1 MKTVGIIA
9 EYNPFHNGHLYQLQ
23 KAKALS
29 AADFVIVVLSGNFVQ
44 RGTPALLDKYAR
56 CEMALRCGADLVV
69 ELPVCYA
76 TGSAEYFAKGAV
88 SILDKLKVDALCF
101 GSECGSIDAL
111 RQTAQILSDEPED
124 FRETLAYH
132 LHRGLSFP
140 AARSLAL
147 TRCLADAAFDDS
159 LLKSPNNILGIE
171 YLKALIKRRSP
182 MEVYTLPRQGAGY
195 LECSLPAQKGAPA
208 PNSPAQGKEGSPADG
223 QCFCSAL
230 ALRHQLLDGSSCEG
244 LSPFMP
250 EATLHILERELSFGK
265 SVCTEDFSSMLFYRL
280 LQLQPDGYCA
290 FADISDALSDKIGKL
305 LEHYISWTQFCS
317 DLLKSKDITHSRLN
331 RSLLHILLNIQKQD
345 LAYYEAEGNAQYAR
359 ILGFRETSRGLFACL
374 PKNFPLLS
382 KLSGAVKIL
391 SPAGMRQ
398 LRQDIFAAHLYES
411 IKAQKTGAPMQNE
424 YRRQM
429 VIIT

>member
-29 AADFVIVVLSGNFVQ
+29 TADFVIVVLSGNFVQ

-76 TGSAEYFAKGAV
+76 TGSAEYFAKGAI

-111 RQTAQILSDEPED
+111 RRAAQILSDEPED

-208 PNSPAQGKEGSPADG
+208 NSPAQSKEGAPAKR

-250 EATLHILERELSFGK
+250 EAALHILERELSFGK

-280 LQLQPDGYCA
+280 LQLQPDGYHA

-374 PKNFPLLS
+374 PKDFPLLS
-382 KLSGAVKIL
+382 KLSGAVKLL

-411 IKAQKTGAPMQNE
+411 IKTQKTGVPMQNE
-424 YRRQM
+424 YRRQI
-429 VIIT
+429 IITP

>member
-29 AADFVIVVLSGNFVQ
+29 AADFAIVVLSGNFVQ

-76 TGSAEYFAKGAV
+76 TGSAEYFAKGAI
-88 SILDKLKVDALCF
+88 SILDKLQVDALCF
-101 GSECGSIDAL
+101 GSECGSIGDL
-111 RQTAQILSDEPED
+111 RRAAQVLSDEPED
-124 FRETLAYH
+124 FRETLTYH

-140 AARSLAL
+140 AAQSLAL
-147 TRCLADAAFDDS
+147 THCLADTAFDDS

-171 YLKALIKRRSP
+171 YLKALLKLNSP

-195 LECSLPAQKGAPA
+195 SERSLPSKKDSPA
-208 PNSPAQGKEGSPADG
+208 PNSPLPSKDKLPKEEPS
-223 QCFCSAL
+223 FCSAL
-230 ALRHQLLDGSSCEG
+230 ALRHRLLDGGSCIE

-250 EATLHILERELSFGK
+250 KAALQILERELSFGK

-280 LQLQPDGYCA
+280 LQLQPEGYYA
-290 FADISDALSDKIGKL
+290 FADISDALSDKIRKL
-305 LEHYISWTQFCS
+305 LEHYISWAQFCS

-359 ILGFRETSRGLFACL
+359 ILGFREASRGLFACL
-374 PKNFPLLS
+374 PKDFPLLS
-382 KLSGAVKIL
+382 KLSCAAKIL
-391 SPAGMRQ
+391 SPAGMCQ

-411 IKAQKTGAPMQNE
+411 VKAQKTGVPMQNE